1 MISETTRAELS
12 QYPKVG
18 ELMDDLVIVGGG
30 PAGASAATF
39 AARAGLQTRVL
50 DADKGMT
57 RRAMVWNH
65 LGFPEGVTGPDL
77 GERGQ
82 QQAVRAGAA
91 WEKAEVIEVERA
103 ADGFVLKSDDGRT
116 FEARQV
122 LLTIGANAALA
133 HGIGAETRP
142 ATEPRMKEA
151 VVVDSE
157 GRTSVPGVW
166 AAGTAAGV
174 SVHTI
179 ITAGDGAR
187 VTINIISAAKG
198 QRHVDHDVLPAA
210 SPGQR

>member
-1 MISETTRAELS
+1 
-12 QYPKVG
+12 
-18 ELMDDLVIVGGG
+18 MDDLAIVGGG

-77 GERGQ
+77 VERGQ

-91 WEKAEVIEVERA
+91 WEKAEVSGIERTD
-103 ADGFVLKSDDGRT
+103 DGFVLRTDDGRA

-133 HGIGAETRP
+133 HGIGAEVRP

-151 VVVDSE
+151 VVVDAE

-187 VTINIISAAKG
+187 VAINIISAAKG
-198 QRHVDHDVLPAA
+198 QRHVDHDVLRAQGAA
-210 SPGQR
+210 K

>member
-1 MISETTRAELS
+1 
-12 QYPKVG
+12 
-18 ELMDDLVIVGGG
+18 MDDLVIVGGG

-39 AARAGLQTRVL
+39 AARAGLSTRVL

-65 LGFPEGVTGPDL
+65 LGLPEGISGPDL
-77 GERGQ
+77 VERGQ
-82 QQAVRAGAA
+82 QQAVRAGAV
-91 WEKAEVIEVERA
+91 WEKAEVTGLERG
-103 ADGFVLKSDDGRT
+103 ADGFVLATADGRT

-122 LLTIGANAALA
+122 LLTIGANVALA
-133 HGIGAETRP
+133 HDIGAETRP

-151 VVVDSE
+151 VVVDAE
-157 GRTSVPGVW
+157 GRTSVAGVW

-187 VTINIISAAKG
+187 VAINIISEVKG
-198 QRHVDHDVLPAA
+198 QRHVDHDVLRAPGAA
-210 SPGQR
+210 K